1 MKKYLLNVKNV
12 MLFLICVLCALP
24 LVAQDA
30 VTEDKGKPNVFIDY
44 FSGPRGIPFAWIE
57 SLRNSVIS
65 GINETGRVAL
75 IDVDSRSAL
84 AIEKERRESG
94 EVVAGDDMERM
105 KVMTS
110 EGANYLIQGHVGT
123 FEVTSHKDK
132 EGKLYWKATCSY
144 TLKVINPSN
153 GKLVSTKNFSHGDG
167 FLLTVKKDTKE
178 GAVAELC
185 SHAVY
190 SMRDL
195 VEEAFKMEGIIIQI
209 VERKKK
215 DKEAKTVYIN
225 IGSKQ
230 GVNDNTYFSV
240 CIENKLSFK
249 SADGTDVERISQ
261 REIGRIKAEVVEGE
275 DITLC
280 EVKKGGEEIV
290 KAFEQEQ
297 KLIVKSIPKPGIF

>member
-1 MKKYLLNVKNV
+1 MKKLLWNVKAM
-12 MLFLICVLCALP
+12 MLLLACAFCT
-24 LVAQDA
+24 VSVYAQDA

-44 FSGPRGIPFAWIE
+44 FSAPKGVPFAWIE

-94 EVVAGDDMERM
+94 EVVAGDDMERL

-123 FEVTSHKDK
+123 FETSLHKDK
-132 EGKLYWKATCSY
+132 EGKQYWRATCSY
-144 TLKVINPSN
+144 TLKVINPAD
-153 GKLVSTKNFSHGDG
+153 GKLVVTKNFNHGDG

-185 SHAVY
+185 SQAKY

-195 VEEAFKMEGIIIQI
+195 VDEAFKMEGLIIQI
-209 VERKKK
+209 VEKKKK

-225 IGSKQ
+225 IGSKH
-230 GVNDNTYFSV
+230 GVNENTYFSV
-240 CIENKLSFK
+240 CVENKISLK
-249 SADGTDVERISQ
+249 TGNGETIERVSQ
-261 REIGRIKAEVVEGE
+261 KEIGRIKAEVVEGE

-280 EVKKGGEEIV
+280 EVKKGGEEIL
-290 KAFEQEQ
+290 KAFVEEQ
-297 KLIVKSIPKPGIF
+297 KLVVKSISKPGIF